1 MEKRHKKTL
10 ARTLRWGATWAKLTL
25 IGTLFIPGFFAVNH
39 LPPDAKRPAPEP
51 VIGQTAKPRPKEL
64 VKIYSIVKSNRP
76 DISDDE
82 AWKVSDVI
90 LAESSKHD
98 LDPLLVLAVIEVE
111 SGFRYTAVSPM
122 GARGIMQIM
131 PEVGKALAR
140 QIGVEEISKSSGFRP
155 EHLDDPIFNI
165 KLGVY
170 YLFDL
175 NRSFRNLN
183 LALIAYNIGP
193 TEIQNRLDNNIEF
206 PDDFASLVLAVYQKY
221 TNARQLSY

>member
-1 MEKRHKKTL
+1 MEKRHKNT
-10 ARTLRWGATWAKLTL
+10 RPGTLRWRAAWAKLTL
-25 IGTLFIPGFFAVNH
+25 IGTLFIPGVFALDH
-39 LPPDAKRPAPEP
+39 LPRQANTPAPEP
-51 VIGQTAKPRPKEL
+51 IMDQTTKPRPKEL

-90 LAESSKHD
+90 LEESSKHG

-131 PEVGKALAR
+131 PEVGKALVR
-140 QIGVEEISKSSGFRP
+140 QIGLEKISKSSGFRP
-155 EHLDDPIFNI
+155 EHLDDPILNI

-170 YLFDL
+170 YLYDL

-183 LALIAYNIGP
+183 LALIAYNVGP

-206 PDDFASLVLAVYQKY
+206 PDDFASLVLAAHQKHKK
-221 TNARQLSY
+221 AKQPSF

>member
-10 ARTLRWGATWAKLTL
+10 ARTLRWGATWAKFTL
-25 IGTLFIPGFFAVNH
+25 IGTLFIPGFFALNH
-39 LPPDAKRPAPEP
+39 LPRQANTPAPEP
-51 VIGQTAKPRPKEL
+51 VIGQTAKPRPKDL

-155 EHLDDPIFNI
+155 EHLDDPILNI

-175 NRSFRNLN
+175 NRSFRSLN
-183 LALIAYNIGP
+183 LALIAYNVGP

-206 PDDFASLVLAVYQKY
+206 PDDFASLVFAVYLKY
-221 TNARQLSY
+221 TDARQPSF

>member
-10 ARTLRWGATWAKLTL
+10 ARTLRWGITSARLSL

-39 LPPDAKRPAPEP
+39 LPPDAKWPAPEP

-90 LAESSKHD
+90 LAESSKHG

-131 PEVGKALAR
+131 PEVGRALAR

-155 EHLDDPIFNI
+155 EHLDDPILNI

-175 NRSFRNLN
+175 NRSFRSLN
-183 LALIAYNIGP
+183 LALIAYNVGP

-206 PDDFASLVLAVYQKY
+206 PDDFASLVFAVYRKY
-221 TNARQLSY
+221 TDARQPSF